1 MKKLNVSDR
10 KKLLIYKVVLFI
22 FAFIVAF
29 LPSSFSRS
37 REVNSRVIVEIL
49 GIDGGDSVEITAQ
62 YIMPSDGEG
71 ATSKDIVT
79 VKADTLTEA
88 VESLNTAL
96 GRRAEL
102 GHCSLVIAGEDAS
115 PELLGTLMTS
125 TDVTADVYVSAA
137 LGKASELVSDIT
149 DFMKKTGATDADFI
163 AYSAKKAHIAT
174 NTILGFLSDVGS
186 ASHTAYMPVVQML
199 PKSGGEESSGG
210 GQSGSQ
216 SGGESSG
223 GGQGGSQSGG
233 SPGVGDGSG
242 DQTGM
247 QIEQLAL
254 YGEKGRVGILD
265 RVAARGVAWVSAH
278 VEKGVITADVELNGK
293 KVKNVTGRLL
303 KKRAHID
310 VDDSAGAAVI
320 KLKAVVE
327 PIGDK
332 YNMLE
337 ATYSDEINGAVK
349 AGFKDAI
356 EKEVRAAYDGA
367 RALDCDPLFIGR
379 EFYRYAPD
387 YYESYYSPSNISV
400 SFDVEVVLK

>member
-1 MKKLNVSDR
+1 MNKRNMTDR
-10 KKLLIYKVVLFI
+10 KKLLIYKIVLFI

-29 LPSSFSRS
+29 LPSTFSRS

-49 GIDGGDSVEITAQ
+49 GIDGGDGVEVTAQ
-62 YIMPSDGEG
+62 YIMPADGEG
-71 ATSKDIVT
+71 ATSKDTVT

-102 GHCSLVIAGEDAS
+102 GHCSLVIAGEAAS
-115 PELLGTLMTS
+115 PELLGTLMTA

-137 LGKASELVSDIT
+137 MGKASDLVSDIT

-174 NTILGFLSDVGS
+174 NTILGFLSDIGS

-199 PKSGGEESSGG
+199 ESSGG
-210 GQSGSQ
+210 QGGGEQGGQGGGESSDGGQGGEQSGE
-216 SGGESSG
+216 SGGES
-223 GGQGGSQSGG
+223 
-233 SPGVGDGSG
+233 SG

-247 QIEQLAL
+247 QVEKLAL
-254 YGEKGRVGILD
+254 YGEKGRIGVLD
-265 RVAARGVAWVSAH
+265 RVAARGVAWVSAR
-278 VEKGVITADVELNGK
+278 VEKSVVTADIELDGET
-293 KVKNVTGRLL
+293 VKNVTGRLL

-310 VDDSAGAAVI
+310 IDDKSRTAVI
-320 KLKAVVE
+320 KLKVTIE

-332 YNMLE
+332 YNILE
-337 ATYSDEINGAVK
+337 ASYSDKTNAAVK
-349 AGFKDAI
+349 GGFKAVI
-356 EKEVRAAYDGA
+356 EKEIRAAYDGA
-367 RALDCDPLFIGR
+367 RELDCDPLFIGR

-387 YYESYYSPSNISV
+387 YYESEYALSGV
-400 SFDVEVVLK
+400 DVDLDVEVVLK